1 MNKTRYVFFIFEH
14 FLNDKIKFIARI
26 LGGKIECLVDIV
38 VSLKLHKLVKTSDV
52 SNILILGIV
61 TMVIF
66 ALKDLSSFSWSSAIA
81 IIFMSIVVLKDF
93 YDEYQLQVKDGKNE
107 KTSK

>member
-1 MNKTRYVFFIFEH
+1 MPVGYIS
-14 FLNDKIKFIARI
+14 II
-26 LGGKIECLVDIV
+26 LLLLIILVDIV

-66 ALKDLSSFSWSSAIA
+66 AFKDLSSFSWSSAIA

>member
-1 MNKTRYVFFIFEH
+1 MPVGYIS
-14 FLNDKIKFIARI
+14 II
-26 LGGKIECLVDIV
+26 LLLLIILVDIV

-66 ALKDLSSFSWSSAIA
+66 CFERFKLIFLELSNSHYFHEHCC
-81 IIFMSIVVLKDF
+81 FERL
-93 YDEYQLQVKDGKNE
+93 L
-107 KTSK
+107 

>member
-1 MNKTRYVFFIFEH
+1 
-14 FLNDKIKFIARI
+14 
-26 LGGKIECLVDIV
+26 
-38 VSLKLHKLVKTSDV
+38 
-52 SNILILGIV
+52 
-61 TMVIF
+61 MVIF

>member
-1 MNKTRYVFFIFEH
+1 MPVGYIS
-14 FLNDKIKFIARI
+14 II
-26 LGGKIECLVDIV
+26 LLLLIILVDIV

-52 SNILILGIV
+52 SNILILGTV

>member
-1 MNKTRYVFFIFEH
+1 MPVGYIPIIVFLLI
-14 FLNDKIKFIARI
+14 I
-26 LGGKIECLVDIV
+26 LVDIV
-38 VSLKLHKLVKTSDV
+38 VSLKFHQLVKTSNV

>member
-1 MNKTRYVFFIFEH
+1 MPVGYIS
-14 FLNDKIKFIARI
+14 II
-26 LGGKIECLVDIV
+26 LLLLIILVDIV

-52 SNILILGIV
+52 SNILIPGIV

>member
-1 MNKTRYVFFIFEH
+1 MPVGYIPIIVFLLI
-14 FLNDKIKFIARI
+14 I
-26 LGGKIECLVDIV
+26 LVDIV
-38 VSLKLHKLVKTSDV
+38 VSLKFHQLVKTSNV

-66 ALKDLSSFSWSSAIA
+66 ALKDLSSFSLSSAIA
-81 IIFMSIVVLKDF
+81 TIFMSIVVLKDF

-107 KTSK
+107 KTAK

>member
-1 MNKTRYVFFIFEH
+1 MPVGYIPIIVFLLI
-14 FLNDKIKFIARI
+14 I
-26 LGGKIECLVDIV
+26 LVDIV
-38 VSLKLHKLVKTSDV
+38 VSLKFHQLVKTSNV

-107 KTSK
+107 KTAK

>member
-1 MNKTRYVFFIFEH
+1 MPVGYIPIIVFLLI
-14 FLNDKIKFIARI
+14 I
-26 LGGKIECLVDIV
+26 LVDIV
-38 VSLKLHKLVKTSDV
+38 VSLKFHQLVKTSNV

-81 IIFMSIVVLKDF
+81 NIFMSIVVLKDF

-107 KTSK
+107 KTAK

>member
-1 MNKTRYVFFIFEH
+1 MPVGYIS
-14 FLNDKIKFIARI
+14 II
-26 LGGKIECLVDIV
+26 LLLLIILVDIV

-61 TMVIF
+61 TIF

>member
-1 MNKTRYVFFIFEH
+1 MPVGYIPIIVFLLI
-14 FLNDKIKFIARI
+14 I
-26 LGGKIECLVDIV
+26 LVDIV
-38 VSLKLHKLVKTSDV
+38 VSLKFHQLVKTSNV

-66 ALKDLSSFSWSSAIA
+66 ALNDFSSFSWSSAIA
-81 IIFMSIVVLKDF
+81 TIFMSIVVLKDF

-107 KTSK
+107 KTAK

>member
-1 MNKTRYVFFIFEH
+1 MPVGYIS
-14 FLNDKIKFIARI
+14 II
-26 LGGKIECLVDIV
+26 LLLLIIVVDIV

>member
-1 MNKTRYVFFIFEH
+1 MPVGYIPIIVFLLI
-14 FLNDKIKFIARI
+14 I
-26 LGGKIECLVDIV
+26 LVDIV
-38 VSLKLHKLVKTSDV
+38 VLLKFHQLVKTSNV

-81 IIFMSIVVLKDF
+81 TIFMSIVVLKDF

-107 KTSK
+107 KTAK